1 MIVGPKFPRKLIEK
15 TSTSW
20 WQVLLRQNQ
29 MTLNLMKS
37 SLKKT
42 EKSRWIYIENIH
54 YWMAEHITGL
64 NVEAGTEGKFVHADL
79 TKLNQ
84 LGNSQASLLQQSRAH
99 VIEEQI
105 NLKQSIGEGDLR
117 SDDHTSQPVND
128 RDCPKQIGNDC
139 GHLNIAT
146 VKGLVA
152 KKNQPSEKMIKLQR

>member
-1 MIVGPKFPRKLIEK
+1 MIVWLKFPRILIEK
-15 TSTSW
+15 ASTSW

-29 MTLNLMKS
+29 MTLILLES

-42 EKSRWIYIENIH
+42 EKSQWIYIVNIH
-54 YWMAEHITGL
+54 YWTAEHTTGL

-79 TKLNQ
+79 TKVHQ
-84 LGNSQASLLQQSRAH
+84 LGKNPANLPQPSRAH

-105 NLKQSIGEGDLR
+105 NLKQYIGEGDLR

-128 RDCPKQIGNDC
+128 QDCPKQIRNDC

-146 VKGLVA
+146 VKDLVA
-152 KKNQPSEKMIKLQR
+152 KKIQQSEKMIKLQR